1 MKYLNA
7 EHTIIR
13 DDERRLSI
21 PTDPNNADY
30 AEILAD
36 GVAIDDYVAPE
47 KTWVEIRG
55 ERDALLNAS
64 DWMAMSDRTITDS
77 QASYRQAL
85 RDIPADYA
93 DPASVVWP
101 TIPE

>member
-1 MKYLNA
+1 MKYINS
-7 EHTIIR
+7 EHTIIQDGLR
-13 DDERRLSI
+13 SI
-21 PTDPNNADY
+21 PTDPNNTDY
-30 AEILAD
+30 AKILESEVEIE
-36 GVAIDDYVAPE
+36 DYVAPT

-64 DWMAMSDRTITDS
+64 DWMAMADRTLTDA
-77 QASYRQAL
+77 QATYRQAL

-101 TIPE
+101 TL